1 MERLAYGDTGL
12 EVTPLGVG
20 LAALGRP
27 GYVTLGHAQDLGPDR
42 SVAGLGRRTHQ
53 VLDHAYQRGVRYLDV
68 ARSYGY
74 GEAFL
79 ADWLAADSERAAT
92 VTVGSKWGY
101 TYVAGWRVDAEEH
114 EIKDHSLPTFERQYA
129 ETRELLGAH
138 LDLYQVHSA
147 SLATGVLEDRRLLD
161 ALTELAGS
169 GVVVGLS
176 LSGPDQADTLRRAL
190 ELSETGRAPFRAVQA
205 TWNLLEPSTGAALAA
220 AQQAGWGIT
229 VKEALANGRLTARG
243 DLPDA
248 VRHAATE
255 LGVTVDALAIAAAVA
270 QPWAH
275 VVLSGATTIEQL
287 ASNVGALELT
297 LPAGLV
303 DELTA
308 VAAEAPA
315 DYWERRRTLAWN

>member
-1 MERLAYGDTGL
+1 VDRLAYGDTGL
-12 EVTPLGVG
+12 EVTPLGIG

-27 GYVTLGHAQDLGPDR
+27 GYVTIGHAQDLGPDR
-42 SVAGLGRRTHQ
+42 SVAGLNRRTHE
-53 VLDHAYQRGVRYLDV
+53 VLDHAYAHGVRYLDT

-79 ADWLAADSERAAT
+79 ADWLATDPERAST

-114 EIKDHSLPTFERQYA
+114 EVKDHSLTTFERQYA
-129 ETRELLGAH
+129 ESRKLLGAH

-147 SLATGVLEDRRLLD
+147 SLATGVLDDRHLLD
-161 ALTELAGS
+161 ALTDLAGS

-190 ELSETGRAPFRAVQA
+190 ELSEAGVAPFRAVQA
-205 TWNLLEPSTGAALAA
+205 TWNLLESSTGAALSE

-243 DLPDA
+243 DLPAA
-248 VRHAATE
+248 VVDAATG
-255 LGVTVDALAIAAAVA
+255 LGVTVDALAIAAALA

-275 VVLSGATTIEQL
+275 VVLSGATTVAHL
-287 ASNVGALELT
+287 DSNLSALEVT
-297 LPAGLV
+297 LPPGLV

-308 VAAEAPA
+308 VTAESPSS
-315 DYWERRRTLAWN
+315 YWDRRRTLAWN